1 MEIAAALLAGGVT
14 FFAGFLL
21 GLYPPAKH
29 RAEKGGRLFSAQEN
43 KFFENFL
50 SYNGDIQP

>member
-21 GLYPPAKH
+21 GLYPPAQHK
-29 RAEKGGRLFSAQEN
+29 AAKSANLFSAQQN
-43 KFFENFL
+43 KYFENFL